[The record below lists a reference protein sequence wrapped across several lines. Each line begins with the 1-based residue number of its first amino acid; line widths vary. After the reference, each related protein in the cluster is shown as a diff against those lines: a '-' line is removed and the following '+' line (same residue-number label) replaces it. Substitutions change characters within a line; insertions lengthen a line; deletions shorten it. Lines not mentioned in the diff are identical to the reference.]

1 MEQKLAAED
10 DRRKKLLDKK
20 RLQKIKQ
27 KNLPKLIEQ
36 QNEQNSK
43 LLQFSEIELP

>member
-36 QNEQNSK
+36 
-43 LLQFSEIELP
+43 